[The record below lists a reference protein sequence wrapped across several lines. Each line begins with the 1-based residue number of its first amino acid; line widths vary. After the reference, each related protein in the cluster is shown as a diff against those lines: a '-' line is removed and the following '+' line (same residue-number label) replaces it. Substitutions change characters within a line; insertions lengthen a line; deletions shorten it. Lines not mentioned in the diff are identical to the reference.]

1 MAKQLNRKDHR
12 MDTQMQEP
20 CFTQNDSWKLHGL
33 HYCSLFP
40 SCGDSGKRKTL
51 IYYLPEEQRIPKFPN
66 QRTLSQKATGLA
78 VSSKN
83 TDKNTWET
91 LGSSELTKSL
101 TTWTAFSKNH
111 ETQSQLI
118 QKMQRVLHY
127 AAGSTQ
133 AQPCTGQFDP
143 LLTFCSATFTSNLS
157 TQAFLRSSSCGQK
170 ASTNTSNLPTQ
181 FFWSS
186 FCSALLHDLPKP
198 C

>member
-1 MAKQLNRKDHR
+1 MAKQLSRKDHR

-118 QKMQRVLHY
+118 QKTGTSLCSRVNSSTTLY
-127 AAGSTQ
+127 RTIWSAANI
-133 AQPCTGQFDP
+133 
-143 LLTFCSATFTSNLS
+143 LLSHIYLK
-157 TQAFLRSSSCGQK
+157 LEYSSI
-170 ASTNTSNLPTQ
+170 P
-181 FFWSS
+181 
-186 FCSALLHDLPKP
+186 ALQ
-198 C
+198 